1 MLELSSPPSNEADAI
16 IAALLP
22 RYAWSERAVEGFVAR
37 ARHNRYPLLALEAAA
52 KRHPLL
58 ARSEAWHEALKAD
71 RRSLEEQRYEFM
83 EVQRAW
89 ADAGIASVL
98 FKSGGL
104 APPFPYTSDN
114 VDVLVPRN
122 RTLEARRILLSLS
135 YVWLR
140 NIDEEQKWLFRKFNE
155 GRSVSAIHVHGWV
168 GWDVEFH
175 ERAIW
180 DGVRPSPDD
189 GAVLVPSRED
199 ALLIN
204 AAHALYENKE
214 IRLYDLEKIRAQWSA
229 GLDWDYLEGIAR
241 RRGWL
246 DGLYFALLVC
256 QKLERDIFGYRT
268 VSRDVVALWRKG
280 LRAFPVQW
288 AYWKRVQNHKLELP
302 FRVSFAFSKLLYY
315 KKILR
320 DSHDGPRTR
329 ASNVVRTLAWGVKQ
343 KSHVRPQR
351 SRLIT
356 ISGLDG
362 AGKSAHVA
370 SLSDAF
376 ETSEVINRVVWSRV
390 GCTPLYR
397 VLSGIAKTLMA
408 TYSSGGQ
415 ALSLTAEGGAD
426 LSHRSGFVRAAWAWA
441 NALDLALAYQ
451 WKVRLPLLTG
461 KIVICDRYTADAA
474 VEIAARL
481 GESDP
486 MSLPAVRTLMALCP
500 RPQTA
505 YLLNLPAEV
514 AAARAVDSE
523 HPDKLSTQRELYRRV
538 ADATRMQLLDVSG
551 DFASANNRLV
561 RRALQEYEDNF
572 STFTNGL
579 LLSNPG
585 QLNPSEPESAPR
597 PEKAEPPTIPP
608 NDPPDSRRSRA

>member
-22 RYAWSERAVEGFVAR
+22 RYAWSERAVEAFVAR
-37 ARHNRYPLLALEAAA
+37 ARRNRYPLLMLEAGAR
-52 KRHPLL
+52 RHPLL
-58 ARSEAWHEALKAD
+58 ARSFAWAEALKED
-71 RRSLEEQRYEFM
+71 QRSLEEQRYEFIQ
-83 EVQRAW
+83 VKRAW

-104 APPFPYTSDN
+104 TPSFPYTSDN

-122 RTLEARRILLSLS
+122 RTLEARRILLALG
-135 YVWLR
+135 YVWLH
-140 NIDEEQKWLFRKFNE
+140 NIDEEQKWLFRKFHE

-180 DGVRPSPDD
+180 DGIRQSPDD
-189 GAVLVPSRED
+189 AGVMVPSRED

-229 GLDWDYLEGIAR
+229 GLDWDYVEGIAR

-246 DGLYFALLVC
+246 DGLYFALLVS
-256 QKLERDIFGYRT
+256 QKLEREIFGYQT
-268 VSRDVVALWRKG
+268 VPREVVGRWKKG

-288 AYWKRVQNHKLELP
+288 AYWKRTQGRKLDLP
-302 FRVSFAFSKLLYY
+302 FRVSFVFSKLLYY

-320 DSHDGPRTR
+320 DSHDGGRKR
-329 ASNVVRTLAWGVKQ
+329 ASNAVRTLAWGVKQ

-351 SRLIT
+351 SRLIA

-370 SLSDAF
+370 ALSEAL

-390 GCTPLYR
+390 GCSPLYR
-397 VLSGIAKTLMA
+397 MASGMA
-408 TYSSGGQ
+408 TM
-415 ALSLTAEGGAD
+415 LFPVRRETIGARD
-426 LSHRSGFVRAAWAWA
+426 VGAQHAAPLHRGLRTAWAWA
-441 NALDLALAYQ
+441 NALDLALLYQ

-461 KIVICDRYTADAA
+461 KVVICDRYTADAA

-486 MSLPAVRTLMALCP
+486 MSLPAVRALMMLAP
-500 RPQTA
+500 KAQTA
-505 YLLNLPAEV
+505 YLLDLPAEV
-514 AAARAVDSE
+514 AAFRAVDSE
-523 HPDKLSTQRELYRRV
+523 DPDDLRAQRELYARV
-538 ADATRMQLLDVSG
+538 ADATKMQLLDVSG
-551 DFASANNRLV
+551 AFAAANNRLV

-579 LLSNPG
+579 LLSNPR
-585 QLNPSEPESAPR
+585 QLNPSEPPTVTRPALAEAPLS
-597 PEKAEPPTIPP
+597 PP
-608 NDPPDSRRSRA
+608 NDPPESRRSQR